1 MCEYSN
7 VLYVLFFFALAVA
20 TATGE
25 DVAEVQPSP
34 DPERPGYAIYT
45 GPFERDAVLDY
56 AMRYDGPED
65 PDFPGCVPIPMT
77 AEQFQDYDGGVEY
90 WSREQGMAW
99 VLREGGPDHE
109 NAGGHL
115 PALLTRVA
123 MERGSPIRCWGALRM
138 VVVDSAGRPTEAMHP
153 DQSVYL
159 RPDVFTPSGRQ
170 TVIGRDPRPDV
181 VLEVDHTTDV
191 RPRKLGIYRRWRF
204 PEVWVE
210 TPDAPSPSRPRG
222 VVPGLSIYILGDD
235 VYSKR
240 PASAALPTWQADEIH
255 RAFNEPS
262 ASPGTI
268 EHLVRVGRELGDL
281 DGTGPIDDTQI
292 AGYMRR
298 AHGVGQQTGFA
309 RGHEQGLAEGLAAA
323 AVEVLRARGIALSD
337 DAERRLSETTTTR
350 EALLAAAAHSS
361 TEADFW
367 ARLAPN
373 DE

>member
-1 MCEYSN
+1 M
-7 VLYVLFFFALAVA
+7 
-20 TATGE
+20 
-25 DVAEVQPSP
+25 AEVQPSP
-34 DPERPGYAIYT
+34 GSDHPGYAIYS

-56 AMRYDGPED
+56 VMRYDGPED
-65 PDFPGCVPIPMT
+65 ADFPGCVPIPMT

-109 NAGGHL
+109 NAGSHL

-138 VVVDSAGRPTEAMHP
+138 IVVDSAGRPTEAMHP

-159 RPDVFTPSGRQ
+159 RPDVWTPSGRQ

-210 TPDAPSPSRPRG
+210 TPDAPSASRPQG

-235 VYSKR
+235 VYRKS
-240 PASAALPTWQADEIH
+240 PVSAALPTWQANEIH

-262 ASPGTI
+262 ASPQTI
-268 EHLVRVGRELGDL
+268 EHLVRVGRKLGDL
-281 DGTGPIDDTQI
+281 DGTGPINDTQI

-298 AHGVGQQTGFA
+298 AHGVGQRTGFTRA
-309 RGHEQGLAEGLAAA
+309 HEQGHAEGVAVGHREGLVSA
-323 AVEVLRARGIALSD
+323 AVEVLRARGITLSV
-337 DAERRLSETTTTR
+337 DAQRRLSETTVTP
-350 EALLAAAAHSS
+350 EALLAAAAHCSS
-361 TEADFW
+361 EADFW
-367 ARLAPN
+367 ARMATD

>member
-1 MCEYSN
+1 M
-7 VLYVLFFFALAVA
+7 
-20 TATGE
+20 
-25 DVAEVQPSP
+25 AEVQPSP
-34 DPERPGYAIYT
+34 EPERPGYAIYT

-77 AEQFQDYDGGVEY
+77 AEQFQDYDGRVEY
-90 WSREQGMAW
+90 WSREQAVAW

-109 NAGGHL
+109 NPGGHL

-159 RPDVFTPSGRQ
+159 RPDVWTPSGRQ

-240 PASAALPTWQADEIH
+240 PVSAALPTWHANEIH

-262 ASPGTI
+262 ASPETI
-268 EHLVRVGRELGDL
+268 EHLVRVGRKLGDL
-281 DGTGPIDDTQI
+281 DGTGPINDTQI

-298 AHGVGQQTGFA
+298 AHGVGQRTGFA
-309 RGHEQGLAEGLAAA
+309 RGREQGLAEGHREGLVSAAL
-323 AVEVLRARGIALSD
+323 EVLRVRGIALSD
-337 DAERRLSETTTTR
+337 DAERRLSETTATP
-350 EALLAAAAHSS
+350 EALLAAAAHCS
-361 TEADFW
+361 TEADLW
-367 ARLAPN
+367 ARLASD

>member
-1 MCEYSN
+1 M
-7 VLYVLFFFALAVA
+7 
-20 TATGE
+20 
-25 DVAEVQPSP
+25 AEVQLTPES
-34 DPERPGYAIYT
+34 ERPEYAVYS

-56 AMRYDGPED
+56 VMRYDGPED

-77 AEQFQDYDGGVEY
+77 AEQFEDYDGGVEY

-138 VVVDSAGRPTEAMHP
+138 VVVDRAGRASEAMHP

-159 RPDVFTPSGRQ
+159 RPDVWTPSGRE

-191 RPRKLGIYRRWRF
+191 RRRKLGIYRRWRF

-222 VVPGLSIYILGDD
+222 VVPGFTIYVLEDD
-235 VYSKR
+235 EYRKKSV
-240 PASAALPTWQADEIH
+240 SAALPGWKAHEIH
-255 RAFNEPS
+255 RALNEPS
-262 ASPGTI
+262 SSPETI
-268 EHLVRVGRELGDL
+268 EHLVRVGRELGDA
-281 DGTGPIDDTQI
+281 DGTGPINDTQI

-298 AHGVGQQTGFA
+298 AHGVGQRTGFA
-309 RGHEQGLAEGLAAA
+309 RGREQGLAEGLAAGRRQALVCA
-323 AVEVLRARGIALSD
+323 AMEVLRARGIALSED
-337 DAERRLSETTTTR
+337 TEQRLGATTATR
-350 EALLAAAAHSS
+350 EALLAAVAECTS
-361 TEADFW
+361 EADLW
-367 ARLAPN
+367 ARLGSG
-373 DE
+373 D